1 MKIMSLNVN
10 RFSGMEDRDLTNG
23 FEYLEQCPK
32 ATEIIEYIIEFLCG
46 NPDGAV
52 LLQEIPY
59 MESPIKNEVTRR
71 LYDCFKTKLSA
82 SACKVI
88 LPSKD
93 GLSCTLAVVQEG
105 SAWSK
110 VPYVFV
116 EDYQNKYVFLKHI
129 KGLCVLGIHA
139 PVESKNNTPKDIQN
153 FFNKLKEYAERH
165 SDEELIILGD
175 MNVHSEKPCSYFT
188 TFNTIR
194 KEVENDGLG
203 YCDKV
208 PDGEVTHFKTGH
220 TIDHVLISPILK
232 GEVTVRVISKEEL
245 ELSDHAV
252 IIVDIKE

>member
-32 ATEIIEYIIEFLCG
+32 ATEIIKCIIEFLCE

-59 MESPIKNEVTRR
+59 MESPIKNEATRG
-71 LYDCFKTKLSA
+71 LYECFKAELSA

-88 LPSKD
+88 LPSKG
-93 GLSCTLAVVQEG
+93 GLSCTLAVVQES

-110 VPYVFV
+110 VPYAFV
-116 EDYQNKYVFLKHI
+116 EDYPNKYVFLKHI

-139 PVESKNNTPKDIQN
+139 PCESKNNTPKDIQK

-165 SDEELIILGD
+165 KDEELIILGD

-188 TFNTIR
+188 AFNTIR
-194 KEVENDGLG
+194 EKTENGGLG
-203 YCDKV
+203 YCDKI

-220 TIDHVLISPILK
+220 TIDHVLVSPVLEEK
-232 GEVTVRVISKEEL
+232 VTARVISQEEL